1 MKENDNNLNWFDGI
15 SKLAFFFWSVCCCL
29 LRNVCRFPCHPFC
42 QGGDRIKSTQSM
54 DWNRELSSRLFPGN
68 LMNVTCLLS
77 LTPKSSHIKWLGDCE
92 NTSLLYTS
100 FMHLVLSLIW
110 SLIIMLS
117 FIYLLNVKYFSHT
130 KYMFINIHHL
140 LSILVK

>member
-100 FMHLVLSLIW
+100 FMHLVLSYMVFNYYVI
-110 SLIIMLS
+110 
-117 FIYLLNVKYFSHT
+117 IYLFIKCQIFFSH
-130 KYMFINIHHL
+130 KIY
-140 LSILVK
+140 VY